1 METGCEGMRGWSG
14 LVTGAPNK
22 LTSTSACRTSSCS
35 LSTEDLVQISPPPL
49 ERRKKIYIC
58 SFQRKKVSSHL
69 EQGQQSQDEI
79 PAQAVGAC
87 DNLEAVV
94 YREDDVKLWSICW
107 FDICFIYFVLLHYS
121 PPEKR
126 WRQPGVPAEIY
137 QQHPTFLLWYINFD
151 NIHGLFE
158 EIPNQLNWRALL
170 PKT

>member
-58 SFQRKKVSSHL
+58 SFQRKKFLPTWSRGNRVKMKYL
-69 EQGQQSQDEI
+69 
-79 PAQAVGAC
+79 
-87 DNLEAVV
+87 
-94 YREDDVKLWSICW
+94 RKLWELATTWRQWSAGRRILSYDPFVDFIFVSI
-107 FDICFIYFVLLHYS
+107 VLLHYS

-137 QQHPTFLLWYINFD
+137 QQHPTFLL
-151 NIHGLFE
+151 
-158 EIPNQLNWRALL
+158 
-170 PKT
+170 

>member
-35 LSTEDLVQISPPPL
+35 LSIEDLVQISPPPS
-49 ERRKKIYIC
+49 ERKKQFK
-58 SFQRKKVSSHL
+58 SAPHKEKKFLSTWSRGNRVKMKYL
-69 EQGQQSQDEI
+69 
-79 PAQAVGAC
+79 
-87 DNLEAVV
+87 
-94 YREDDVKLWSICW
+94 RKLWELATTWRQWSAGGRILRYDLFVELIFVSIM
-107 FDICFIYFVLLHYS
+107 LLHYS

-158 EIPNQLNWRALL
+158 EIPNQLNRRALL